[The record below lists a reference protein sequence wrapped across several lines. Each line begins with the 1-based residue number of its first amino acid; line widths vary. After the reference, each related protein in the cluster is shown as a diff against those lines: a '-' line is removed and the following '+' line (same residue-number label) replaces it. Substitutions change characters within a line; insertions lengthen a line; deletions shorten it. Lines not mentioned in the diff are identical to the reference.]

1 LVIINLIKLPKILF
15 KNARICIVIQ
25 DHQQNRILVIH
36 PTPPKKI
43 HQNPPTSFQVILQT
57 DTQMQKHNMFG
68 RCKY

>member
-36 PTPPKKI
+36 PTPPKKKSSKSADKFSSYPADR
-43 HQNPPTSFQVILQT
+43 HTNAKT
-57 DTQMQKHNMFG
+57 
-68 RCKY
+68 